1 MFKSFLIFINI
12 IGFLIFTILNVNDI
26 VSSHKVLKDGKPVE
40 NPVKIGN
47 NQDTEVKI
55 IIEKNDF
62 SGPGRLR
69 LDFSSAEGIVVK
81 EKRNDGSSF
90 TFKNNEALFIWY
102 DLPNEKNIEI
112 TYVISANENVTGMKK
127 IIGDFSFIND
137 NERKQLELDDLIFE
151 VDPNIKIE
159 EKEDVLINNIASVKS
174 LRFIDKV
181 DSGYVVTINT
191 TIKNHKGFAR
201 IKDQLPLNASALAIE
216 TDGAVFKNI
225 DGYAK
230 FIWSEIPENKENIT
244 VKYQI
249 VNTTSIDTSFSLYGV
264 YSSEKLISEG
274 FNNGIPIDTTTYNPL
289 LENLI
294 VETISDNVAIE
305 EKTEPDVITENLEIA
320 EKIDSGKEVN
330 PKLPIEEEIINEN
343 ELSDSS
349 IKEVTDE
356 TEEKLKNKT
365 TIEAEVKTIVKNVIT
380 SKKIN
385 TNVQYKV
392 QILAGHKIVSSDYI
406 AKKFNFKESYD
417 IESHLGWIKYTVGS
431 HSEYK
436 EARNARNIISKKD
449 FPGPFISAYNYGE
462 RISVQEALIVS
473 KQNWIP

>member
-159 EKEDVLINNIASVKS
+159 EKEDVLINNIASAKS
-174 LRFIDKV
+174 LEFIDKV

-191 TIKNHKGFAR
+191 TKKIMALQN
-201 IKDQLPLNASALAIE
+201 KDQLPLNASALA
-216 TDGAVFKNI
+216 
-225 DGYAK
+225 
-230 FIWSEIPENKENIT
+230 S
-244 VKYQI
+244 
-249 VNTTSIDTSFSLYGV
+249 
-264 YSSEKLISEG
+264 KL
-274 FNNGIPIDTTTYNPL
+274 T
-289 LENLI
+289 
-294 VETISDNVAIE
+294 
-305 EKTEPDVITENLEIA
+305 
-320 EKIDSGKEVN
+320 
-330 PKLPIEEEIINEN
+330 
-343 ELSDSS
+343 
-349 IKEVTDE
+349 
-356 TEEKLKNKT
+356 
-365 TIEAEVKTIVKNVIT
+365 
-380 SKKIN
+380 
-385 TNVQYKV
+385 VQYS
-392 QILAGHKIVSSDYI
+392 KI
-406 AKKFNFKESYD
+406 
-417 IESHLGWIKYTVGS
+417 
-431 HSEYK
+431 
-436 EARNARNIISKKD
+436 
-449 FPGPFISAYNYGE
+449 
-462 RISVQEALIVS
+462 
-473 KQNWIP
+473 